1 MSFDSFESI
10 AEVLTEYQITS
21 TSDRFLAS
29 LNFPIPDSFRNDLAF
44 YQAELTFDESEAAVC
59 EMILFPILSTVYRQ
73 HYQKLSLW
81 SHKAI
86 TYDDRLNGIPDY
98 MVAKRSPLGKVVLDQ
113 PYFVTVEAKKDDFI
127 KGWGQ
132 CLAQMVAMQKMNDCP
147 EQPVYGIVTN
157 GQLWQFGKLIKQTF
171 IKEIQ
176 GYALYDLDTLMA
188 ALNSLFQ
195 QCEDLI

>member
-1 MSFDSFESI
+1 MSFDSFKSI

-29 LNFPIPDSFRNDLAF
+29 LEFPIPDSFRNNLAF
-44 YQAELTFDESEAAVC
+44 YQAELTFDESESAVC

-86 TYDDRLNGIPDY
+86 TYDDRLTGIPDY
-98 MVAKRSPLGKVVLDQ
+98 ILAKRSPLGKVVLDQ
-113 PYFVTVEAKKDDFI
+113 PYFVAVEAKKDDFI

-132 CLAQMVAMQKMNDCP
+132 CLAQMVAMQKMNDRP
-147 EQPVYGIVTN
+147 EQPVYGMVTN
-157 GQLWQFGKLIKQTF
+157 GQLWQFGKLINQSF
-171 IKEIQ
+171 VKEIQ
-176 GYALYDLDTLMA
+176 GYALYDLDALMS
-188 ALNSLFQ
+188 ALNFLFQ

>member
-1 MSFDSFESI
+1 MSFDSFKSI

-21 TSDRFLAS
+21 TSDRFLAP
-29 LNFPIPDSFRNDLAF
+29 LTFPIPDSFRNDLAF
-44 YQAELTFDESEAAVC
+44 YQAELTFDESESAVC

-86 TYDDRLNGIPDY
+86 TYDDRLTGVPDY

-113 PYFVTVEAKKDDFI
+113 PYFVAVEAKKDDFI

-132 CLAQMVAMQKMNDCP
+132 CLAQMVAMQKLNDRL

-157 GQLWQFGKLIKQTF
+157 GQLWQFGKLINQTF

-176 GYALYDLDTLMA
+176 GYALYDLDALMA
-188 ALNSLFQ
+188 ALNFLFQ
-195 QCEDLI
+195 RCEDLI

>member
-1 MSFDSFESI
+1 MSFDSFKSI
-10 AEVLTEYQITS
+10 ADVLTEYQITS

-29 LNFPIPDSFRNDLAF
+29 LTFPIPDSFRNDLAF
-44 YQAELTFDESEAAVC
+44 YQTELTFDESESAVC

-86 TYDDRLNGIPDY
+86 TYDDRLTGIPDY

-113 PYFVTVEAKKDDFI
+113 PYFVAVEAKKDDFI

-132 CLAQMVAMQKMNDCP
+132 CLAQMVAMQKLNDRP

-157 GQLWQFGKLIKQTF
+157 GQLWQFGQLVNQTF

-176 GYALYDLDTLMA
+176 GYALYDLDALMA
-188 ALNSLFQ
+188 ALNFLFQ
-195 QCEDLI
+195 RCEDLI